1 VLGKLKKG
9 LSKTRE
15 GLVGKITKII
25 KTRKKIDAEFLN
37 EIEEILI
44 SGDIGVDESL
54 QIIEELKAEIKK
66 QGYQNSVDILAVLKK
81 SMSNL
86 LLQGNGEPISGTD
99 FFEPADKPFV
109 IMMVGVNGT
118 GKTTTIGKLAY
129 FFKSRGKRVLLS
141 AADTFRAAASEQLGI
156 WAERAGVDIIRNQ
169 SGADPAS
176 VAYDSLNAAVAR
188 GVDVLIVDTA
198 GRLHTKINLME
209 EIKKIRRVLNKQL
222 SSVPQEVFLILDATT
237 GQNGLN
243 QARQFLDAVGVTGL
257 ILTKL
262 DGTAKGGI
270 VFSIRR
276 KLDLPV
282 RFIGVGEAID
292 DLEVFDAQQF
302 VETLFQ

>member
-1 VLGKLKKG
+1 MLGKLKKG